1 MHHVFDIHY
10 VCFISTFNL
19 VFFQA
24 MAEDKS
30 DEWFAKHNKQ
40 KAAAWDEEVLHHP
53 FLNSSYNDKML

>member
-40 KAAAWDEEVLHHP
+40 KAAA
-53 FLNSSYNDKML
+53 